1 MRLKAKTDVTQGIAA
16 RYLAKQQMQ
25 QLIVAGQTSGMPVAA
40 ILGDELIELITGNEV
55 HNLGED
61 IATSVHNLA
70 VLNRKITPSISN
82 QKIKERSQT
91 PINKGFYIV

>member
-1 MRLKAKTDVTQGIAA
+1 MIKDILVRFKTQTDVSQRIAA
-16 RYLAKQQMQ
+16 RYLAKHQIQ

-61 IATSVHNLA
+61 IASSVHNLA
-70 VLNRKITPSISN
+70 VLNRKITLSISN
-82 QKIKERSQT
+82 QKIKERS
-91 PINKGFYIV
+91 